1 MRRSAWT
8 TAALAFAWL
17 ASAGSAWAAPYTV
30 HSCRAPD
37 GTPVAAEGWTFQV
50 TGSGKP
56 TVDDCASGGSLRAAF
71 DSRFPHAHS
80 TSIAMR
86 FEAPADTT
94 ISAYDIDRTVQL
106 SKADD
111 DVWAFN
117 YGFLRDELAF
127 RGSNQADICQPRG
140 STGRP
145 PCSSREGVFSESGL
159 AIRRFFMFTDCNH
172 NGRNTQSD
180 RCNPDTTSPRRGA
193 SMEVRSARI
202 RLDDPVVPSFSGT
215 PGGSLLDTTAPV
227 RGVAE
232 ATFTATDRG
241 SGLRDAVL
249 LIDGRQAA
257 VSRVDA
263 AGSACQEP
271 YVRIVPCPLESR
283 GRLAIDTATLP
294 DGPHDVSLQVF
305 DATGV
310 NVAGFGP
317 VRITTANTPPP
328 PAPPPPACLARPPL
342 AVTAALSRST
352 IGFGSRGTFGGRVLD
367 SGGRP
372 AAGARV
378 RIVDGAAPLT
388 TAVASAT
395 GSFSVR
401 VPAGGNRSLRAIVDV
416 PGGLACSS
424 TRRLNVRA
432 GVSLSLS
439 RRRATLGQPIRFSG
453 RVRGPIP
460 RQGKLVVLQVRDR
473 GGRVQVLKNVRT
485 SRSGRYRY
493 TYRFRRSRG
502 TFTYRFRAQVPR
514 ERAFPYALGY
524 SRERKLTVR
533 GR

>member
-1 MRRSAWT
+1 MRRLTCT
-8 TAALAFAWL
+8 TGAVALAWL

-37 GTPVAAEGWTFQV
+37 GTPVAADGWTFQV
-50 TGSGKP
+50 TGAGKP
-56 TVDDCASGGSLRAAF
+56 TVDDCASGGSLRASF
-71 DSRFPHAHS
+71 QPKTNHGHA
-80 TSIAMR
+80 TSVALR

-94 ISAYDIDRTVQL
+94 INAYDIDRRVQL
-106 SKADD
+106 ASGVDGSG
-111 DVWAFN
+111 VPWRFN
-117 YGFLRDELAF
+117 YAFLRDELAF
-127 RGSNQADICQPRG
+127 RGTNQADICQPKRD
-140 STGRP
+140 S
-145 PCSSREGVFSESGL
+145 CMSRDGVFSESGL

-172 NGRNTQSD
+172 DSNSTTGRCTLQDQEVS
-180 RCNPDTTSPRRGA
+180 TV
-193 SMEVRSARI
+193 VRSARI
-202 RLDDPVVPSFSGT
+202 RLDDAAVPAFSET
-215 PGGSLLDTTAPV
+215 PGGSLLNTSSPV

-232 ATFTATDRG
+232 AVFTATDRG

-249 LIDGRQAA
+249 LIDGRRAA
-257 VSRVDA
+257 TARVDA

-271 YVRIVPCPLESR
+271 YVRVVPCPLESR

-294 DGPHDVSLQVF
+294 DGPHDVALQVF

-328 PAPPPPACLARPPL
+328 PPPPPTPPPACLDRPSL

-352 IGFGSRGTFGGRVLD
+352 IGFGTRGTYRGRVLD

-372 AAGARV
+372 ASGARV
-378 RIVDGAAPLT
+378 RIVDGQNPLT
-388 TAVASAT
+388 TAVTTSTGRFSA
-395 GSFSVR
+395 R
-401 VPAGGNRSLRAIVDV
+401 VPAGANRSLRAIVEV
-416 PGGLACSS
+416 PGGLACSAA
-424 TRRLNVRA
+424 RRLNVRA

-439 RRRATLGQPIRFSG
+439 RRRVSLGQPIRFTG
-453 RVRGPIP
+453 RVRGAIP
-460 RQGKLVVLQVRDR
+460 RTGKLVVLQVADR

-485 SRSGRYRY
+485 DRNGRYRY

-514 ERAFPYALGY
+514 ERGFPYALGR
-524 SRERKLTVR
+524 SKTRKLTVR